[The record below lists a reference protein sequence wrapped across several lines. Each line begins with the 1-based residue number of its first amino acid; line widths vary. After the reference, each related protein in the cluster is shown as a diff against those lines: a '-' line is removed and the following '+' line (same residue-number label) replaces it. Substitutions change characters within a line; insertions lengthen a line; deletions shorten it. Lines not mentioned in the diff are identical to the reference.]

1 MKKFTR
7 STRFVIL
14 LFVLTLAQLMSYGQ
28 LTTTIGTGVGG
39 NSYLYAP
46 VYTFGGANLVRTVRI
61 AYIYPSSLLT
71 GLNSG
76 QNITA
81 LEWFRN
87 NATGALNAGATW
99 KIYIKNTSAN
109 DWGAGTINWAD
120 AIAGANLVYDGDP
133 QTFVGGAVS
142 GWRMINLTT
151 PFTFNVGN
159 GGNLAIMCEYIQP
172 GPASS
177 TTTINW
183 NYDNTAQ
190 IAAYVANQVK
200 YSTSTTTTPSAT
212 LASSTSIHPQ
222 IRISYSA
229 PVGLDA
235 GLTSFPS
242 IPAGLAPG
250 VIPVTARAQN
260 FGGTTLTAFT
270 INWQLDGVTQTPF
283 SFSGT
288 LLSTRDTL
296 LTLGS
301 PNIGVGVHTLKA
313 WTSAPNGG
321 TDLQALNDT
330 ITKSFTVCN
339 PLSGTY
345 TLNATL
351 PQAGT
356 NFQNFASFTDAAKLC
371 GLSGP
376 VTLNV
381 DSNTYVGKV
390 SFENI
395 ATTATNTITINGNK
409 ARILHTSDAND
420 PTSYVVQLRDVNYIT
435 LNNFTF
441 ELGATSTKGAV
452 VSMGNAN
459 NNTIKNCRILGDLS
473 GTATTF
479 AGIAVSGSNIAST
492 TATNAKFNI
501 IEDNEIVG
509 GYYGI
514 AFTGTTATTN
524 VNGNIIRR
532 NKVRDFYFYG
542 IWNAAA
548 DSTEIT
554 SNEVYRTN
562 RATVTTS
569 YGIFSQTNSKHLRIT
584 KNICRDF
591 FTHIP
596 SSTSTAAGIFFSSTD
611 APVGTEALV
620 ANNVIYNIGNNGTNY
635 GIQNTGSDGVNI
647 YHNTIQLEHPTAT
660 AGIGYGI
667 FQTTAATR
675 IDIRNNNIYVN
686 KGGTGN
692 KASVFFAT
700 TTSTITCNYNNLFT
714 SQSSAGT
721 GAKNTGYWGTAG
733 FLTLPD
739 WQLANTS
746 AFDQNSV
753 TADPLFSSSTILRPN
768 SAFINNIGTSISAV
782 ADDITGAA
790 RPSNPDPGAYEF
802 TPATEDAGVTA
813 IISPV
818 EICPGTANVIVRIKN
833 FGLNTLS
840 SVNVN
845 WTINGVAQ
853 AAFSYIGAINSGAD
867 SVLNIGSFT
876 TAVNTVYNIKV
887 WTSSPNSTIDA
898 NAAND
903 TLNRNNL
910 KTGLSGVYTLGGVG
924 ANFSSFTAL
933 AAELNSNGLCGPTT
947 VVVNPAAGPYLEQF
961 SLGVIKGASATN
973 TLRISGK
980 NATLQFA
987 SNLTGSRHVIQL
999 NGTDFVTIDSLNIV
1013 GYRGALTTFFSWG
1026 IHLTNGA
1033 DFNSIR
1039 NCKIYVSDSTTS
1051 TNFAGVVLSGS
1062 NTSATTVGN
1071 GRGNSIINN
1080 EIYGGYYGVALTGTS
1095 GAGAQNRGNIVS
1107 RNRIRNPYL
1116 AGVYNTNQD
1125 SLIVHFNDIA
1135 SPNRL
1140 AVTTY
1145 YGVYCSGVTNKA
1157 EVFGN
1162 KIHDYYNL
1170 VPTTTSTS
1178 YGIFTTASDNIVG
1191 SETIIANNDI
1201 YNVFGNGAQYGLY
1214 NSSSDGIFY
1223 YHNTIALN
1231 NPSSTAG
1238 LSYGFYQVTLASN
1251 IALRNNSFDI
1261 TRAGS
1266 GAKVGL
1272 FFATATTTASSDYN
1286 SIFVNNLGS
1295 VGSWN
1300 AVTFPTIAT
1309 WRTANGGIFDLAS
1322 IGGNPNV
1329 NGRRNN
1335 IPQTGSPLLLAGTP
1349 IAAVGADLLGNARSS
1364 STPTIGAYEISGDF
1378 SGPNGAFVPVLNTAS
1393 IANYAL
1399 PNFVTLSDP
1408 AGVDTSVG
1416 NRPRLYFK
1424 KSIEAN
1430 TIAGNTSASNGW
1442 KYVLASNTT
1451 SPFSFTIDY
1460 SLLNT
1465 AIDTNDVIQY
1475 FVVARDLLG
1484 NVSAIGAELAEDASS
1499 INLPG
1504 SAFPAT
1510 VLNAYR
1516 IGIAIQGTIN
1526 VGPQETYKTLT
1537 ANGGVFEYIN
1547 NNLLG
1552 GNVNIIVKG
1561 NLAENGVHGLNAFNE
1576 TGGSNF
1582 AISITPFGDTLRT
1595 ISGAFVGGL
1604 IRLNGADRVT
1614 IDGRSNGAGSFI
1626 RIENTTAT
1634 TGNAAIQLIS
1644 LGQNAGC
1651 TDITLRN
1658 LRLAAGTST
1667 GNSIPIHIGGLTI
1680 PYSPGASH
1688 KRITILNDSIERGS
1702 VGIYAGAENGFEVD
1716 SLSIENNI
1724 IGSDIT
1730 ARQIRLYGTALE
1742 VTKNTLIKNN
1752 IIKNIINTGTNV
1764 TNFAVGMALY
1774 DGFTNGQIIGNKI
1787 ERVAGGGGA
1796 SGGRGIEIISGKQ
1809 NEGIVIANNF
1819 IGNIT
1824 GPGSTVLNSASNM
1837 GIGIINTGG
1846 VNVYYNSINLAGTI
1860 SRTSTGQIDTSVG
1873 LYIGRGSKGLNIV
1886 NNSIVN
1892 SLFNA
1897 SDTAVSYAW
1906 FSQVGDTSY
1915 NDFNYNNFYVG
1926 QGNAQG
1932 QLGYFN
1938 GDLSSVS
1945 QIAAAITGKN
1955 ANSISGNPNYISLT
1969 DLHAQGATLFQKGVA
1984 LPGIT
1989 NDIDGNLRG
1998 TPPSIGADEFTPA
2011 PNEVALVSILYPTP
2025 FHCGKGSDSVRVVLQ
2040 NLGTNTQSNFNVS
2053 IRLSGIVNDTL
2064 DRLYI
2069 KTLGISARDTFTVG
2083 SYNSNIAGFMSIT
2096 AISELASDQ
2105 FKGNDTT
2112 RVTVELSPS
2121 PAMPTANDASVCKD
2135 EKATLVASN
2144 GSTVYRWFDAQGNLL
2159 AINDT
2164 LITPSISASTKYY
2177 VTTASGLPTGSV
2189 KISEIDIGGTDMI
2202 EIMNLSAG
2210 TVNTAGWKVIVSNSY
2225 TDINNVNTIAWNLPA
2240 TMNAGQVLY
2249 RTDATADNYWGN
2261 NLFWNP
2267 GAFPS
2272 FTGWAIILDQNN
2284 AVVDAVFM
2292 NWPATNIS
2300 AANIQFSGNPVVL
2313 GTQWTGA
2320 GIDITTVAATSS
2332 VSRAGNLDNNNR
2344 NDFVIATT
2352 SKGVVNPSFNLPFV
2366 SDGCSSDLKEVN
2378 VTVLPKPTG
2387 STVAQAAPFQG
2398 QFAAGTLANPDQ
2410 ACAADT
2416 LSYQLTAPTGFQ
2428 AADVGI
2434 TWTVLNPT
2442 IKRLAGSLAAGTTSI
2457 NGLVLRFVAANA
2469 DEDSILVFTADV
2481 VNIATGCDSQIVR
2494 YLKVNKAPV
2503 VNLGPNQVICENT
2516 TTVLDAGVAGASY
2529 LWSTGATTQTITVG
2543 TAGTYTVTVTNAAG
2557 CSSSDDLVVI
2567 TTPSPVANLGA
2578 DKVGCVGDIITL
2590 DAGVAGASYLWS
2602 TGATT
2607 QTISVN
2613 ASGNYSVA
2621 ISIGSCEDRDTV
2633 AVVFNA
2639 LPVVNLG
2646 ADRSSCISDTI
2657 TLDAGNAGSTY
2668 LWSTG
2673 ATTQTIRVNLAGTY
2687 SVTVTN
2693 ANGCV
2698 STDAMVITNLPAP
2711 DASFAIVG
2719 DTLNALQATFNAVQ
2733 IAGNQY
2739 QWNFGD
2745 PASGSNTSS
2754 LFNPVHV
2761 FSDSGT
2767 YVVTLTVTNVATG
2780 CKSIQTANV
2789 TVPFLIGTGLTR
2801 DVVYSLS
2808 AAPNPFVG
2816 NTKISYELAVDAK
2829 EVSIEVYDVVG
2840 RQVAS
2845 ILNKESQPA
2854 GKYNVDFD
2862 SSTGSNASGVYLV
2875 KLIVDGNVSVI
2886 RILDN
2891 GNR

>member
-1 MKKFTR
+1 MKKFLH
-7 STRFVIL
+7 SIKFVVALIALQL
-14 LFVLTLAQLMSYGQ
+14 LVIGGFSQ
-28 LTTTIGTGVGG
+28 TTISTQVGSTNYTGG
-39 NSYLYAP
+39 N
-46 VYTFGGANLVRTVRI
+46 G
-61 AYIYPSSLLT
+61 LT
-71 GLNSG
+71 GNVGVTFVVENASG
-76 QNITA
+76 GPINITQVA
-81 LEWFRN
+81 SQFLVASN
-87 NATGALNAGATW
+87 NATVRLW
-99 KIYIKNTSAN
+99 YHPTS
-109 DWGAGTINWAD
+109 
-120 AIAGANLVYDGDP
+120 L
-133 QTFVGGAVS
+133 S
-142 GWRMINLTT
+142 G
-151 PFTFNVGN
+151 
-159 GGNLAIMCEYIQP
+159 
-172 GPASS
+172 
-177 TTTINW
+177 
-183 NYDNTAQ
+183 
-190 IAAYVANQVK
+190 
-200 YSTSTTTTPSAT
+200 TTPSVNVANGWVLVATRTNLPVPVDGITPLFSGLLFQMPAATTYRFALESTVNIRYSGTGTTTNVPTPSTFTAGGVSLRVGDVQYAAANVGYAVTFTSGNGVLNNTPRWFTGSITFEPALPCTSPPTPGVAVTSNNLVCPNTNFNLSLSGNSTGTGQTFQWQSSPDSLTWTDISGATSQSLTTSLTNLTYYRCVVTCSAISANSAGVKVTNRPT
-212 LASSTSIHPQ
+212 LA
-222 IRISYSA
+222 A
-229 PVGLDA
+229 
-235 GLTSFPS
+235 
-242 IPAGLAPG
+242 
-250 VIPVTARAQN
+250 
-260 FGGTTLTAFT
+260 
-270 INWQLDGVTQTPF
+270 
-283 SFSGT
+283 
-288 LLSTRDTL
+288 
-296 LTLGS
+296 
-301 PNIGVGVHTLKA
+301 
-313 WTSAPNGG
+313 
-321 TDLQALNDT
+321 
-330 ITKSFTVCN
+330 
-339 PLSGTY
+339 GTY
-345 TLNATL
+345 TINPNL
-351 PQAGT
+351 PASGT
-356 NFQNFASFTDAAKLC
+356 NFVSFSSALQSLSC
-371 GLSGP
+371 GVAGP
-376 VTLNV
+376 VVFNV
-381 DSNTYVGKV
+381 DSNTYNGKLDI
-390 SFENI
+390 SNI
-395 ATTATNTITINGNK
+395 ANTSATNTITFNGNK

-479 AGIAVSGSNIAST
+479 AGIAVSGSNTAST

-596 SSTSTAAGIFFSSTD
+596 TSTSTAAGIFFSSTD

-620 ANNVIYNIGNNGTNY
+620 ANNVIYNIGNNGINY

-876 TAVNTVYNIKV
+876 AAVNTVYNIKV

-947 VVVNPAAGPYLEQF
+947 VVVNPAAGPYVEQF

-1051 TNFAGVVLSGS
+1051 LNFSGIVLSGS

-1214 NSSSDGIFY
+1214 NSSSDGVFY

-1335 IPQTGSPLLLAGTP
+1335 IPQAGSPLLLAGTP
-1349 IAAVGADLLGNARSS
+1349 IAVVGADLLGNARSS

-1399 PNFVTLSDP
+1399 PNFATLSDP

-1424 KSIEAN
+1424 KSIETN

-1484 NVSAIGAELAEDASS
+1484 NVSALGAELAEDASS
-1499 INLPG
+1499 INLPS

-1510 VLNAYR
+1510 ALNAYR

-1526 VGPQETYKTLT
+1526 VGPQETFKTLT

-1614 IDGRSNGAGSFI
+1614 IDGRSNGTGSFI

-1634 TGNAAIQLIS
+1634 SGNAAIQLVS

-1658 LRLAAGTST
+1658 LRIAAGTA
-1667 GNSIPIHIGGLTI
+1667 GNAIPIHIGGLTI
-1680 PYSPGASH
+1680 PYSPGSSH
-1688 KRITILNDSIERGS
+1688 KRITILNDSIERAS
-1702 VGIYAGAENGFEVD
+1702 VGIYVGAETGFEAD
-1716 SLSIENNI
+1716 SVLIENNI

-1730 ARQIRLYGTALE
+1730 TRQIRLYGMALE
-1742 VTKNTLIKNN
+1742 VTKNTIIRANT
-1752 IIKNIINTGTNV
+1752 IKNINNT
-1764 TNFAVGMALY
+1764 AAQQAYGMAFY

-1787 ERVAGGGGA
+1787 ERVSAGGGA
-1796 SGGRGIEIISGKQ
+1796 FGGRGIEIISGKQ
-1809 NEGIVIANNF
+1809 NEGITIANNF

-1824 GPGSTVLNSASNM
+1824 GPGSTNLNAFSNM

-1846 VNVYYNSINLAGTI
+1846 VNIYYNSINLAGSI
-1860 SRTSTGQIDTSVG
+1860 SRTSTGQVDTSIG
-1873 LYIGRGSKGLNIV
+1873 LFIGRGSKGLNIV

-1892 SLFNA
+1892 SLINA

-1945 QIAAAITGKN
+1945 QIAAAIAGKN

-2011 PNEVALVSILYPTP
+2011 PNEIALLSILYPTP

-2144 GSTVYRWFDAQGNLL
+2144 GLTAYRWFDAQGNLL

-2164 LITPSISASTKYY
+2164 LITPSVSVNTKYY
-2177 VTTASGLPTGSV
+2177 VSTASGLPTGSI

-2300 AANIQFSGNPVVL
+2300 SANIQFSGNPVVL

-2428 AADVGI
+2428 AADIGI

-2578 DKVGCVGDIITL
+2578 DKSACVGSSITL
-2590 DAGVAGASYLWS
+2590 DAGVSGASYLWS

-2646 ADRSSCISDTI
+2646 ADRSSCTSDTI

-2673 ATTQTIRVNLAGTY
+2673 ATTRTIRVNLAGTY

-2698 STDAMVITNLPAP
+2698 SSDAMVITNLPAP

-2780 CKSIQTANV
+2780 CKSIQTTNV

-2816 NTKISYELAVDAK
+2816 NTKISYELGVDAK

-2840 RQVAS
+2840 RKVANV
-2845 ILNKESQPA
+2845 LNKGAQPA

-2875 KLIVDGNVSVI
+2875 KLIVDGNISVI
-2886 RILDN
+2886 RIMDN